1 MLWDYFSCFIFIC
14 YKWALGDLVRVMW
27 PCAHKFVLVGWRNSR
42 VKKGVGAHKSN
53 EESVNYSDSSK
64 TSTKDRLIRPFHS
77 YSPHPCLSC
86 SWNTGGGGHTTKSN
100 IFLNFYLVLKLSNLR
115 IRKKKRGGGGSNYSE
130 WKGIMLILEPFTW
143 LIVSWDSIMYD
154 THRTTYMV
162 EIIQISLQM
171 SHRKYNLWI
180 SYNRTSDIQ
189 NNFNLCKKIS
199 GDTNTQLQKCCA
211 KKIFIMCT

>member
-77 YSPHPCLSC
+77 YSPPPRPCLSC
-86 SWNTGGGGHTTKSN
+86 SWNTVGGGGILRGQ
-100 IFLNFYLVLKLSNLR
+100 IFSKNFFLFWNYPISESEKRNGEGGVVRVKGANVDLRALHVAHCELRFNYVWYPSGDLYGWNNSNLLADE
-115 IRKKKRGGGGSNYSE
+115 S
-130 WKGIMLILEPFTW
+130 P
-143 LIVSWDSIMYD
+143 
-154 THRTTYMV
+154 
-162 EIIQISLQM
+162 
-171 SHRKYNLWI
+171 
-180 SYNRTSDIQ
+180 
-189 NNFNLCKKIS
+189 
-199 GDTNTQLQKCCA
+199 
-211 KKIFIMCT
+211 